1 PTPTAQRSFPLL
13 IPLLP
18 SLSYDIMRSSPTYI
32 ILLLF
37 IVLRWD
43 TGYKPITYPRKSEG
57 LVETYPIATN
67 DNDNSART
75 MYQEFPLQIDTG
87 SSTSWVVSSQCNRDI
102 CTAVKRL
109 DTSSLPT
116 AEVGKSASIEFGR
129 GLTVSGRVVRDVF
142 SAGFLAVKN
151 QTFIAAD
158 DVTAPFPGSGILG
171 LGFGAKSP
179 VPDKPNTIFE
189 NMVEQ
194 NLIAEPVFGVRLVSH
209 GGGEIMFGGIDL
221 SIIKGAIQY
230 LPVTS
235 LLEWEIPVKGIKFA
249 NKIITPPTRFIVD
262 TGTTVNI
269 IPEKYAEILFAEIP
283 GSGIDNETGLRTVP
297 CDIDETFTTSFIIG
311 NEEYIMPAKDL
322 AFQRINNT
330 NNCITGTQGGE
341 LDDQWL
347 LGDTFIKNFYVAFR
361 LKPERSVGIARRVDV

>member
-1 PTPTAQRSFPLL
+1 MFNIHEL
-13 IPLLP
+13 
-18 SLSYDIMRSSPTYI
+18 I
-32 ILLLF
+32 ILTRGICIRRF
-37 IVLRWD
+37 
-43 TGYKPITYPRKSEG
+43 PI
-57 LVETYPIATN
+57 
-67 DNDNSART
+67 
-75 MYQEFPLQIDTG
+75 
-87 SSTSWVVSSQCNRDI
+87 
-102 CTAVKRL
+102 
-109 DTSSLPT
+109 
-116 AEVGKSASIEFGR
+116 
-129 GLTVSGRVVRDVF
+129 
-142 SAGFLAVKN
+142 
-151 QTFIAAD
+151 
-158 DVTAPFPGSGILG
+158 
-171 LGFGAKSP
+171 
-179 VPDKPNTIFE
+179 
-189 NMVEQ
+189 
-194 NLIAEPVFGVRLVSH
+194 
-209 GGGEIMFGGIDL
+209 
-221 SIIKGAIQY
+221 GAIQY

-347 LGDTFIKNFYVAFR
+347 LGDTFIKVYIYIISHAKGLLVYFLLMIN
-361 LKPERSVGIARRVDV
+361 LRSCF